1 MVFSSS
7 IFLFAFLPICLAIYY
22 WIPKANIKLKN
33 FILFIMSL
41 FFYAWGEPICIIIMV
56 LSIVLNYIFAILV
69 EKHEKKHI
77 SAKFILIVM
86 LIFNL
91 GMLFI
96 FKYLGFFISNIN
108 SIFNMN
114 LNIPEISLPIG
125 ISFFTFQ
132 AISYVI
138 DVYRKT
144 DRGEIITAQK
154 NIINVGLYIAFF
166 PQLIAGPIV
175 RYKTIADQLEH
186 RVESF
191 DKFGEGTRR
200 FLIGLSKKVLL
211 SNNLAIIADNVFA
224 YQPNELSTSL
234 AWLGAI
240 AYSFQILF
248 DFSGY
253 SDMAIGLGKMF
264 GFEFMEN
271 FNYPYISKSVA
282 EFWRRWHISLGNW
295 FKDYIYIFL

>member
-7 IFLFAFLPICLAIYY
+7 IFLFAFLPVCLAIYY
-22 WIPKANIKLKN
+22 GIPKTNIKLKN

-41 FFYAWGEPICIIIMV
+41 FFYAWGEPVYVVIMI

-69 EKHEKKHI
+69 EKYEKKHI
-77 SAKFILIVM
+77 ANKFILTVM
-86 LIFNL
+86 LIYNL

-114 LNIPEISLPIG
+114 FNIPKISLPIG

-144 DRGEIITAQK
+144 DRGETITAQK
-154 NIINVGLYIAFF
+154 NLINVGLYIAFF
-166 PQLIAGPIV
+166 PQLVAGPIV
-175 RYKTIADQLEH
+175 RYKTIADQLDH

-211 SNNLAIIADNVFA
+211 
-224 YQPNELSTSL
+224 
-234 AWLGAI
+234 G
-240 AYSFQILF
+240 
-248 DFSGY
+248 
-253 SDMAIGLGKMF
+253 
-264 GFEFMEN
+264 EN
-271 FNYPYISKSVA
+271 QFT
-282 EFWRRWHISLGNW
+282 L
-295 FKDYIYIFL
+295 